1 MPDTYPKT
9 TDQTQS
15 NHYGENLVTDD
26 IDDTP
31 KTEDACLTM
40 SIPEA
45 GRKFFG
51 LGRNGSYTAVKLG
64 LIPTVKAGKR
74 LRRVPVRVMERRM
87 KAGE

>member
-1 MPDTYPKT
+1 M
-9 TDQTQS
+9 
-15 NHYGENLVTDD
+15 TDD

-31 KTEDACLTM
+31 KTEDSCLTM

-45 GRKFFG
+45 GKRFFG

-64 LIPTVKAGKR
+64 LIPTIKAGKR
-74 LRRVPVRVMERRM
+74 LQRVPVRGMEKRMM

>member
-1 MPDTYPKT
+1 M
-9 TDQTQS
+9 
-15 NHYGENLVTDD
+15 TDD

-40 SIPEA
+40 SIPAA
-45 GRKFFG
+45 GKRFFG

-74 LRRVPVRVMERRM
+74 LLRVPVRVMERM
-87 KAGE
+87 VGAGE

>member
-1 MPDTYPKT
+1 M
-9 TDQTQS
+9 
-15 NHYGENLVTDD
+15 TDD
-26 IDDTP
+26 IDDAP
-31 KTEDACLTM
+31 KTEDPCLTI

-45 GRKFFG
+45 GKRFFG

-74 LRRVPVRVMERRM
+74 LRRVPVRVMEMMM

>member
-1 MPDTYPKT
+1 MVD
-9 TDQTQS
+9 S
-15 NHYGENLVTDD
+15 L
-26 IDDTP
+26 
-31 KTEDACLTM
+31 AR
-40 SIPEA
+40 SAFPEA
-45 GRKFFG
+45 GKRFFG